1 MARAEAQPAPP
12 SEQAPYVSSGA
23 PALAAR
29 GLGKRYAERA
39 ALRDVSFEVMAGELV
54 AVIGPNGAG
63 KTTLL
68 SILAGIQSP
77 DEGETEVRDGQVGWV
92 PQHAGVYSKL
102 SVAENLRLFARLERV
117 ADPEGVVKRML
128 EQAGLADRADD
139 ELSTLSGGNRQRVNV
154 AIGLLAD
161 PPVLLADEP
170 SSALDPRQRERLWEF
185 IAQRRARGTTVV
197 YSTHNVQEAERHAD
211 RVLVLAD
218 GELLFTGT
226 PRALEA
232 EVGGSDLGFE
242 DAFVRFLHRR
252 GH

>member
-1 MARAEAQPAPP
+1 M
-12 SEQAPYVSSGA
+12 EQQA
-23 PALAAR
+23 AAR
-29 GLGKRYAERA
+29 PGPPVRPASDAPVLEADGLVKRYGERA
-39 ALRDVSFEVMAGELV
+39 ALNGVSLAAGRGELV

-77 DEGETEVRDGQVGWV
+77 DDGQVEGLDGVGWV

-117 ADPEGVVKRML
+117 GDPEGVVGQML
-128 EQAGLADRADD
+128 EQTGLADRADD

-226 PRALEA
+226 PRALEL

-242 DAFVRFLHRR
+242 EAFVRFLHAR